1 MNGSWPTLSTPV
13 PAPVAAP
20 RTKHDRTITI
30 AKHDR
35 AWSSHAGNAT
45 AGTRIRGMVELEG
58 EALWDEDDVMLFCW
72 GNSLAAI
79 EHHCKKVEETT
90 KCMERWRKGVLQGS
104 V

>member
-35 AWSSHAGNAT
+35 AWDSHAGNAT

-72 GNSLAAI
+72 GNSWAAI

-90 KCMERWRKGVLQGS
+90 ECMER
-104 V
+104 